1 MTRPIIMRALFLR
14 GFLGVDMIRILWGF
28 VLGVKRKRLLG
39 FSAISLSGVLS
50 MLIFLSVLG
59 CSTEATAPIKVSKI
73 TPTILRFDGDP
84 VPTLIPT
91 TNLYIFLN
99 SDRPLYFSDGQY
111 FQSFK
116 GHWFSSNGLEGP
128 WMTCEEM
135 DLPDLLRSVPPE
147 YYYDNFP
154 SQLKKDR

>member
-1 MTRPIIMRALFLR
+1 MRALFLR
-14 GFLGVDMIRILWGF
+14 GFRGVAMTRILWRF
-28 VLGVKRKRLLG
+28 LLGVKRKSLRAFSG
-39 FSAISLSGVLS
+39 GSFSAAFSV
-50 MLIFLSVLG
+50 LIFLFILG
-59 CSTEATAPIKVSKI
+59 CSTEGPAPISVSKV
-73 TPTILRFDGDP
+73 TPSILRFDGDP
-84 VPTLIPT
+84 VPTLIPSS
-91 TNLYIFLN
+91 NLYIFLN

-128 WMTCEEM
+128 WMPCETF

>member
-1 MTRPIIMRALFLR
+1 M
-14 GFLGVDMIRILWGF
+14 VRILWRF
-28 VLGVKRKRLLG
+28 VLGVKRKSSRIFLG
-39 FSAISLSGVLS
+39 ASFSAAFSVLF
-50 MLIFLSVLG
+50 FLFVLG
-59 CSTEATAPIKVSKI
+59 CSSEEPAPISVSKV

-116 GHWFSSNGLEGP
+116 DHWFSSNGLEGP
-128 WMTCEEM
+128 WMPCELR

>member
-1 MTRPIIMRALFLR
+1 MRALFLR
-14 GFLGVDMIRILWGF
+14 GFLGVDMIRILWRF
-28 VLGVKRKRLLG
+28 TLGVKQKSLKG
-39 FSAISLSGVLS
+39 FPGAFFLVAFFVVVL
-50 MLIFLSVLG
+50 FSVQG
-59 CSTEATAPIKVSKI
+59 CSTEGPPPISVSKV
-73 TPTILRFDGDP
+73 TPDTLRFDGDP

-116 GHWFSSNGLEGP
+116 GYWFSSNGLEGP
-128 WMTCEEM
+128 WMPCEVM

>member
-1 MTRPIIMRALFLR
+1 M
-14 GFLGVDMIRILWGF
+14 VRILWRF
-28 VLGVKRKRLLG
+28 VFGVKRKSSGMLSG
-39 FSAISLSGVLS
+39 IPFSAALSVLTF
-50 MLIFLSVLG
+50 FLVLG
-59 CSTEATAPIKVSKI
+59 CSTEGPAPISVSKV
-73 TPTILRFDGDP
+73 TPTTLRFDGDP

-91 TNLYIFLN
+91 TNLYLFLN

-111 FQSFK
+111 FQSYK

-128 WMTCEEM
+128 WMPCEVM